1 MKKQT
6 IKPRLLAFSKLTQR
20 LLAINIVALA
30 IIGGGVLLLDQNRRG
45 LTQDRL
51 KALQSAAQSI
61 AADLSFERNQT
72 QTMSLEAFEKLRK
85 VYGDPTNRL
94 RFYDQQNKLIVDTTP
109 APAAPAIDVSE
120 LPPTG
125 SQSSARHHDDPARP
139 STDQFLEKLSKLTD
153 GWLASLPTS
162 VFNELTGTS
171 AQSPKGQCGPEPP
184 LSKDRDGNTVL
195 NTSVQVLGWISVVEK
210 LPYDGPLVHP
220 LLGCLLLTANISD
233 IDQRVQKGRMELVM
247 LSAIALSIT
256 LLLILYLARSIAHP
270 IRQLAASA
278 ESVTQEP
285 TADHSIPD
293 LSNRHDE
300 IGDLSVAL
308 RKMGDSLSER
318 IDAIERFAGDVA
330 HELKNPLASL
340 SSTNELLEKYSR
352 DKTFTRHV
360 ARQADDIARMDR
372 LITDI
377 MNDAR
382 LDSELAGAL
391 TEKVELKAMLKTLVS
406 VYNETGMTKTTQLVF
421 KNEDKQEYIIY
432 GDEHKV
438 ARVFQNLMDNAIS
451 FSPPNGLISIFLSSE
466 NGLAKI
472 MVEDNGPGILEQN
485 LKKIF
490 KPFVTDNPQ
499 DQKFGNHSGLGL
511 SIARKIIRRHGGMIW
526 AENRG
531 VSHEQTTGSRFIV
544 TLPLAL

>member
-61 AADLSFERNQT
+61 AVDLSFERKQT
-72 QTMSLEAFEKLRK
+72 QAMSLEAFEKLRE

-94 RFYDQQNKLIVDTTP
+94 RFYDQENKLIVDTTP

-120 LPPTG
+120 LPPSG
-125 SQSSARHHDDPARP
+125 SQSSARHHDDSDRP
-139 STDQFLEKLSKLTD
+139 STNQFLEKLSKLIY

-162 VFNELTGTS
+162 VFNELTSTS
-171 AQSPKGQCGPEPP
+171 AQSPQGQCGSESP

-195 NTSVQVLGWISVVEK
+195 NTSVQVLGWISVFEK

-233 IDQRVQKGRMELVM
+233 IDQRVRKGRMELVM

-256 LLLILYLARSIAHP
+256 LLLILYLARSITHP

-300 IGDLSVAL
+300 IGDLSIAL

-352 DKTFTRHV
+352 DTTFTRHV

-406 VYNETGMTKTTQLVF
+406 VYNETGMTKTTQLIF
-421 KNEDKQEYIIY
+421 KNEDEQEYIIY
-432 GDEHKV
+432 GDEDKV
-438 ARVFQNLMDNAIS
+438 ARVFQNLMDNAIA
-451 FSPPNGLISIFLSSE
+451 FSPPKGLISILLSSE

-472 MVEDNGPGILEQN
+472 MVEDNGPGIPEQN

-490 KPFVTDNPQ
+490 KPFVTDSPQ

-511 SIARKIIRRHGGMIW
+511 SIARKIIRRHGGVIW

-531 VSHEQTTGSRFIV
+531 VGHERTIGSRFIV